1 MEMFFMA
8 ERCEQIKDAVPD
20 WDQLQQ
26 PVVIDYLFT
35 KSLLYAQA
43 NLDEDEFHVFGK
55 IFDILNRN
63 YLPLIS
69 SFTCIPTWTGWL
81 PIFTSGKGV

>member
-8 ERCEQIKDAVPD
+8 ERYEQIKDAVPD

-43 NLDEDEFHVFGK
+43 NLDEG
-55 IFDILNRN
+55 
-63 YLPLIS
+63 
-69 SFTCIPTWTGWL
+69 
-81 PIFTSGKGV
+81 